1 MKTTGAA
8 KRSVGNPRRNFVR
21 SAFAAVAVLAL
32 LSLPLS
38 SDAAQVFEKVGTLG
52 GQSLKI
58 GVGARAAGMGEAYVA
73 IADDA
78 TAVYWNP
85 AGIARLSG
93 QSISINHTAW
103 PANVLFD
110 QAAYVFSIK
119 WIPGML
125 GVNVRALTMSRDVVR
140 TTYLPEGTGETFDA
154 GEWAYGVTYA
164 RALTD
169 KFSAGFSI
177 NYVQTGLADVK
188 GTSTTFDFGTL
199 YDVGVLGA
207 KIGMA
212 IQNVGSDMTFIDEK
226 VKMPV
231 FFRVGG
237 SFDVFQMGE
246 NRLITAAEF
255 THPPDNSEKLN
266 LGAEYSFHDYLFLRG
281 GYKMNYDTEGL
292 TAGFGVK
299 FPLTLV
305 KSSVARL
312 DYAYQDM
319 NYLSA
324 AHRVSLNVSF

>member
-1 MKTTGAA
+1 MRIAIA
-8 KRSVGNPRRNFVR
+8 IFM
-21 SAFAAVAVLAL
+21 VLL
-32 LSLPLS
+32 LPLQ
-38 SDAAQVFEKVGTLG
+38 AWGAQIFEKVGTLG

-58 GVGARAAGMGEAYVA
+58 GVGARAAAMGDAYVA

-103 PANVLFD
+103 PAEILFD
-110 QAAYVFSIK
+110 QAAYVFNVK
-119 WIPGML
+119 WIPGMI
-125 GVNVRALTMSRDVVR
+125 GVNVRALTMSRDKVR
-140 TTYLPEGTGETFDA
+140 TTYLPDGTGETFDA
-154 GEWAYGVTYA
+154 GEWAYGLTYA
-164 RALTD
+164 RSLTD
-169 KFSAGFSI
+169 KFSAGLSV
-177 NYVQTGLADVK
+177 NYIQTGLDDVTGK
-188 GTSTTFDFGTL
+188 STTFDFGTL
-199 YDVGVLGA
+199 YDVGIMGA
-207 KIGMA
+207 KIGMS
-212 IQNVGSDMTFIDEK
+212 IQNIGSDMTFIEET

-237 SFDVFQMGE
+237 SITLLQRGE
-246 NRLITAAEF
+246 SRLLTAAEF

-266 LGAEYSFHDYLFLRG
+266 LGAEYAFRDYLFLRG

-312 DYAYQDM
+312 DYAYSDLKF
-319 NYLSA
+319 LSQ
-324 AHRVSLNVSF
+324 AHRVSVNVSF

>member
-1 MKTTGAA
+1 MGQA
-8 KRSVGNPRRNFVR
+8 RRVFVR
-21 SAFAAVAVLAL
+21 IAFAVVMVLL
-32 LSLPLS
+32 LPLH
-38 SDAAQVFEKVGTLG
+38 AEGAQIFEKVGTLG

-58 GVGARAAGMGEAYVA
+58 GVGARAAAMGDAYVA

-103 PANVLFD
+103 PADILFD
-110 QAAYVFSIK
+110 QAAYVFNVK

-125 GVNVRALTMSRDVVR
+125 GVNVRALTMSRDKVR
-140 TTYLPEGTGETFDA
+140 TAYLPDGTGETFDA
-154 GEWAYGVTYA
+154 GEWAYGLSYA

-169 KFSAGFSI
+169 KFSAGLSV
-177 NYVQTGLADVK
+177 NYIQTGLDDVTGK
-188 GTSTTFDFGTL
+188 STTFDFGTL

-207 KIGMA
+207 KIGMS
-212 IQNVGSDMTFIDEK
+212 IQNIGSDMSFIDEK

-237 SFDVFQMGE
+237 SFSLLQRGE
-246 NRLITAAEF
+246 SRLLTSAEF

-266 LGAEYSFHDYLFLRG
+266 LGAEYAFHDYLFLRG
-281 GYKMNYDTEGL
+281 GYKLNYDTEGL

-312 DYAYQDM
+312 DYAYSDLKF
-319 NYLSA
+319 LSQ
-324 AHRVSLNVSF
+324 AHRVSVNISF

>member
-1 MKTTGAA
+1 M
-8 KRSVGNPRRNFVR
+8 R
-21 SAFAAVAVLAL
+21 SALVLVLIL
-32 LSLPLS
+32 LLPLS
-38 SDAAQVFEKVGTLG
+38 AEGAQIFEKVGTLG

-58 GVGARAAGMGEAYVA
+58 GVGARAAAMGDAYTA
-73 IADDA
+73 ISDDA

-93 QSISINHTAW
+93 QSITLNHASW
-103 PANVLFD
+103 PANILFD
-110 QAAYVFSIK
+110 QGAYVFNIK

-125 GVNVRALTMSRDVVR
+125 GVNVRALTMSRDIVR
-140 TTYLPEGTGETFDA
+140 TTYQPEGTGETFDA
-154 GEWAYGVTYA
+154 GEWAYGLTYA

-169 KFSAGFSI
+169 KFSAGISL
-177 NYVQTGLADVK
+177 NYVQTGLDNVK
-188 GTSTTFDFGTL
+188 GSSTTFDFGTL

-207 KIGMA
+207 KIGMS

-237 SFDVFQMGE
+237 SFDVMQMGE
-246 NRLITAAEF
+246 NRLLAAAEF

-281 GYKMNYDTEGL
+281 GYKLNYDTEGL
-292 TAGFGVK
+292 CAGFGVK
-299 FPLTLV
+299 FPLTIV
-305 KSSVARL
+305 KSSVARV

-319 NYLSA
+319 NFLGGT
-324 AHRVSLNVSF
+324 HRVSLNLGF

>member
-1 MKTTGAA
+1 
-8 KRSVGNPRRNFVR
+8 VR
-21 SAFAAVAVLAL
+21 SALVLAVIL
-32 LSLPLS
+32 LLPLS
-38 SDAAQVFEKVGTLG
+38 AEGAQIFEKVGTLG

-58 GVGARAAGMGEAYVA
+58 GVGARAAAMGDAYVA
-73 IADDA
+73 ISDDA

-85 AGIARLSG
+85 AGIARMSG
-93 QSISINHTAW
+93 QSISLNHTAW
-103 PANVLFD
+103 PANILFD

-140 TTYLPEGTGETFDA
+140 TTYLPEGTGDTFDA
-154 GEWAYGVTYA
+154 GEWAYGISYA

-177 NYVQTGLADVK
+177 NYIQTGLDDVK
-188 GTSTTFDFGTL
+188 GSSTTFDFGTL

-207 KIGMA
+207 KIGMS
-212 IQNVGSDMTFIDEK
+212 IQNVGSEMTFLEEK

-237 SFDVFQMGE
+237 SFDVMQHGE
-246 NRLITAAEF
+246 NRLIAAAEF

-266 LGAEYSFHDYLFLRG
+266 LGAEYGFHDYLFVRG
-281 GYKMNYDTEGL
+281 GYKLNYDTEGL

-299 FPLTLV
+299 FPLTIV

-319 NYLSA
+319 NFLGTT
-324 AHRVSLNVSF
+324 HRVSVNVGF

>member
-1 MKTTGAA
+1 MGQA
-8 KRSVGNPRRNFVR
+8 RRVFVR
-21 SAFAAVAVLAL
+21 IAFAVVMVLL
-32 LSLPLS
+32 LPLH
-38 SDAAQVFEKVGTLG
+38 AEGAQIFEKVGTLG

-58 GVGARAAGMGEAYVA
+58 GVGARAAAMGDAYVA

-103 PANVLFD
+103 PADILFD
-110 QAAYVFSIK
+110 QAAYVFNIK

-125 GVNVRALTMSRDVVR
+125 GVNVRALTMSRDKVR
-140 TTYLPEGTGETFDA
+140 TAYLPDGTGETFDA
-154 GEWAYGVTYA
+154 GEWAYGLTYA

-169 KFSAGFSI
+169 KFSAGLSV
-177 NYVQTGLADVK
+177 NYIQTGLDDVTGK
-188 GTSTTFDFGTL
+188 STTFDFGTL

-207 KIGMA
+207 KIGMS
-212 IQNVGSDMTFIDEK
+212 IQNIGSDMTFIDEK

-237 SFDVFQMGE
+237 SFSVLQHGE
-246 NRLITAAEF
+246 SRLLTSAEF

-266 LGAEYSFHDYLFLRG
+266 LGAEYAFHDYLFLRG
-281 GYKMNYDTEGL
+281 GYKLNYDTEGL

-312 DYAYQDM
+312 DYAYSDLKF
-319 NYLSA
+319 LSQ
-324 AHRVSLNVSF
+324 AHRVSVNVSF

>member
-1 MKTTGAA
+1 MRIAIA
-8 KRSVGNPRRNFVR
+8 IVM
-21 SAFAAVAVLAL
+21 VLL
-32 LSLPLS
+32 LPLQ
-38 SDAAQVFEKVGTLG
+38 AEGAQIFEKVGTLG

-58 GVGARAAGMGEAYVA
+58 GVGARAAAMGDAYVA

-103 PANVLFD
+103 PADILFD
-110 QAAYVFSIK
+110 QAAYVFNVK

-125 GVNVRALTMSRDVVR
+125 GVNVRALTMSRDKVR
-140 TTYLPEGTGETFDA
+140 TTYLPDGTGETFDA
-154 GEWAYGVTYA
+154 GEWAYGITYA
-164 RALTD
+164 RSLTD

-177 NYVQTGLADVK
+177 NYIQTGLDDVTGK
-188 GTSTTFDFGTL
+188 STTFDFGTL
-199 YDVGVLGA
+199 YDVGILGA
-207 KIGMA
+207 KIGMS
-212 IQNVGSDMTFIDEK
+212 IQNIGGDMTFIDEK

-237 SFDVFQMGE
+237 SFSILQHGDS
-246 NRLITAAEF
+246 RLLTAAEF

-281 GYKMNYDTEGL
+281 GYKMNYDTEGM

-312 DYAYQDM
+312 DYAYSDLK
-319 NYLSA
+319 YLSQ
-324 AHRVSLNVSF
+324 AHRVSVNVSF

>member
-1 MKTTGAA
+1 M
-8 KRSVGNPRRNFVR
+8 R
-21 SAFAAVAVLAL
+21 SASAVAVLLL
-32 LSLPLS
+32 LSIPIPV
-38 SDAAQVFEKVGTLG
+38 DAAQIFEKVGTLG

-58 GVGARAAGMGEAYVA
+58 GVGARAAAMGDAYVA

-93 QSISINHTAW
+93 QSVTINHTSW
-103 PANVLFD
+103 PANILFD

-125 GVNVRALTMSRDVVR
+125 GVNVRALTMSRDIVR

-154 GEWAYGVTYA
+154 GEWAYGISYA

-188 GTSTTFDFGTL
+188 GSSTTFDFGTL

-212 IQNVGSDMTFIDEK
+212 IQNIGSDMTFIEEK

-246 NRLITAAEF
+246 NRLLTAAEF
-255 THPPDNSEKLN
+255 THPSDNSEKLN
-266 LGAEYSFHDYLFLRG
+266 LGAEYAFHDYLFLRG
-281 GYKMNYDTEGL
+281 GYKLNYDTEGL

-319 NYLSA
+319 NFLSA
-324 AHRVSLNVSF
+324 AHRVSVNVSF

>member
-1 MKTTGAA
+1 MRIAIA
-8 KRSVGNPRRNFVR
+8 IIM
-21 SAFAAVAVLAL
+21 VLL
-32 LSLPLS
+32 LPLQ
-38 SDAAQVFEKVGTLG
+38 AQGAQIFEKVGTLG

-58 GVGARAAGMGEAYVA
+58 GVGARAAAMGDAYVA

-103 PANVLFD
+103 PADILFD
-110 QAAYVFSIK
+110 QAAYVFNVK

-125 GVNVRALTMSRDVVR
+125 GVNVRALTMSRDKVR
-140 TTYLPEGTGETFDA
+140 TTYLPDGTGETFDA
-154 GEWAYGVTYA
+154 GEWAYGITYA
-164 RALTD
+164 RSLTD

-177 NYVQTGLADVK
+177 NYIQTGLDDVTGK
-188 GTSTTFDFGTL
+188 STTFDFGTL
-199 YDVGVLGA
+199 YDVGILGA
-207 KIGMA
+207 KIGMS
-212 IQNVGSDMTFIDEK
+212 IQNIGGDMTFIDEK

-237 SFDVFQMGE
+237 SFSILQHGDS
-246 NRLITAAEF
+246 RLLTAAEF

-281 GYKMNYDTEGL
+281 GYKMNYDTEGM

-312 DYAYQDM
+312 DYAYSDLK
-319 NYLSA
+319 YLSQ
-324 AHRVSLNVSF
+324 AHRVSVNVSF

>member
-1 MKTTGAA
+1 M
-8 KRSVGNPRRNFVR
+8 R
-21 SAFAAVAVLAL
+21 SALVLAVLL
-32 LSLPLS
+32 LLPLS
-38 SDAAQVFEKVGTLG
+38 AEGAQIFEKVGTLG

-58 GVGARAAGMGEAYVA
+58 GVGARAAAMGEAYVA
-73 IADDA
+73 LSDDA

-85 AGIARLSG
+85 AGIARMSG
-93 QSISINHTAW
+93 QSTSLNHTSW
-103 PANVLFD
+103 PADILFD
-110 QAAYVFSIK
+110 QAAYVFNIK

-125 GVNVRALTMSRDVVR
+125 GVNVRALTMSRDIVR
-140 TTYLPEGTGETFDA
+140 TTYLPEGTGDTFDA
-154 GEWAYGVTYA
+154 GEWAYGLSYA

-169 KFSAGFSI
+169 KFSAGFSV
-177 NYVQTGLADVK
+177 NYVQTGLDDVK
-188 GTSTTFDFGTL
+188 GSSTTFDFGTL

-207 KIGMA
+207 KIGMS
-212 IQNVGSDMTFIDEK
+212 IQNIGSDMTFIDEK

-237 SFDVFQMGE
+237 SFDVMQQGE
-246 NRLITAAEF
+246 NRLIAAAEF

-266 LGAEYSFHDYLFLRG
+266 LGAEYGFHDYLFLRG
-281 GYKMNYDTEGL
+281 GYKLNYDTQGL

-319 NYLSA
+319 NFLGTT
-324 AHRVSLNVSF
+324 HRVSLNLGF

>member
-1 MKTTGAA
+1 MSKTGAA
-8 KRSVGNPRRNFVR
+8 IRSVGNPRRNFVR
-21 SAFAAVAVLAL
+21 SAFVVAVLVL

-38 SDAAQVFEKVGTLG
+38 AEAAQVFEKVGTLG

-103 PANVLFD
+103 PANMLFD
-110 QAAYVFSIK
+110 QAAYVFSVK

-125 GVNVRALTMSRDVVR
+125 GVNVRALTMSRDIVR

-188 GTSTTFDFGTL
+188 GSSTTFDFGTL
-199 YDVGVLGA
+199 YDVGILGA

-237 SFDVFQMGE
+237 SFDVLQMGE
-246 NRLITAAEF
+246 SKLITAAEF

>member
-1 MKTTGAA
+1 MRIAIA
-8 KRSVGNPRRNFVR
+8 IVM
-21 SAFAAVAVLAL
+21 VLL
-32 LSLPLS
+32 LPLQ
-38 SDAAQVFEKVGTLG
+38 AEGAQIFEKVGTLG

-58 GVGARAAGMGEAYVA
+58 GVGARAAAMGDAYVA

-103 PANVLFD
+103 PAEILFD
-110 QAAYVFSIK
+110 QAAYVFNVK
-119 WIPGML
+119 WIPGMI
-125 GVNVRALTMSRDVVR
+125 GVNVRALTMSRDKVR
-140 TTYLPEGTGETFDA
+140 TTYLPDGTGETFDA
-154 GEWAYGVTYA
+154 GEWAYGITYA
-164 RALTD
+164 RSLTD
-169 KFSAGFSI
+169 KFSAGLSI
-177 NYVQTGLADVK
+177 NYIQTGLDDVT

-199 YDVGVLGA
+199 YDVGILGA
-207 KIGMA
+207 KIGMS
-212 IQNVGSDMTFIDEK
+212 IQNIGGDMTFIDEK

-237 SFDVFQMGE
+237 SFSILQRGE
-246 NRLITAAEF
+246 SRLLTAAEF

-281 GYKMNYDTEGL
+281 GYKMNYDTEGM

-312 DYAYQDM
+312 DYAYSDLK
-319 NYLSA
+319 YLSQ
-324 AHRVSLNVSF
+324 AHRVSVNVSF

>member
-1 MKTTGAA
+1 MNAAGTTHPT
-8 KRSVGNPRRNFVR
+8 VGGPRRNFVR
-21 SAFAAVAVLAL
+21 SALVLAVLL
-32 LSLPLS
+32 LLPLS
-38 SDAAQVFEKVGTLG
+38 AEGAQIFEKVGTLG

-58 GVGARAAGMGEAYVA
+58 GVGARAAAMGEAYVA
-73 IADDA
+73 LSDDA

-85 AGIARLSG
+85 AGIARMSG
-93 QSISINHTAW
+93 QSISLNHTSW
-103 PANVLFD
+103 PADILFD
-110 QAAYVFSIK
+110 QAAYVFNIK

-125 GVNVRALTMSRDVVR
+125 GVNVRALTMSRDIVR
-140 TTYLPEGTGETFDA
+140 TTYLPEGTGDTFDA
-154 GEWAYGVTYA
+154 GEWAYGLSYA

-169 KFSAGFSI
+169 KFSAGFSV
-177 NYVQTGLADVK
+177 NYVQTGLDDVK
-188 GTSTTFDFGTL
+188 GSSTTFDFGTL

-207 KIGMA
+207 KIGMS
-212 IQNVGSDMTFIDEK
+212 IQNIGSDMTFIDEK

-237 SFDVFQMGE
+237 SFDVMQQGE
-246 NRLITAAEF
+246 NRLIAAAEF

-266 LGAEYSFHDYLFLRG
+266 LGAEYGFHDYLFLRG
-281 GYKMNYDTEGL
+281 GYKLNYDTQGL

-319 NYLSA
+319 NFLGTT
-324 AHRVSLNVSF
+324 HRVSLNIGF

>member
-1 MKTTGAA
+1 M
-8 KRSVGNPRRNFVR
+8 R
-21 SAFAAVAVLAL
+21 SAFVVAVLVL

-38 SDAAQVFEKVGTLG
+38 ADAAQVFEKVGTLG

-110 QAAYVFSIK
+110 QAAYVFSVK

-188 GTSTTFDFGTL
+188 GSSTTFDFGTL
-199 YDVGVLGA
+199 YDVGILGA

-237 SFDVFQMGE
+237 SFDVLQMGE
-246 NRLITAAEF
+246 NKLITAAEF

-266 LGAEYSFHDYLFLRG
+266 LGAEYAFHDYLFLRG

>member
-1 MKTTGAA
+1 
-8 KRSVGNPRRNFVR
+8 VRRVI
-21 SAFAAVAVLAL
+21 VLAL
-32 LSLPLS
+32 FLLLPLS
-38 SDAAQVFEKVGTLG
+38 AEGAQIFEKVGTLG

-58 GVGARAAGMGEAYVA
+58 GVGARAAAMGDAYTAVS
-73 IADDA
+73 DDA

-93 QSISINHTAW
+93 QSITLNHASW
-103 PANVLFD
+103 PANILFD
-110 QAAYVFSIK
+110 QGAYVFNIK

-125 GVNVRALTMSRDVVR
+125 GVNVRALTMSRDIVR

-154 GEWAYGVTYA
+154 GEWAYGLTYA

-169 KFSAGFSI
+169 KFSAGISV
-177 NYVQTGLADVK
+177 NYVQTGLDDVK
-188 GTSTTFDFGTL
+188 GSSTTFDFGTL

-207 KIGMA
+207 KIGMS

-237 SFDVFQMGE
+237 SFDVAQMGE
-246 NRLITAAEF
+246 NRLLAAAEF

-281 GYKMNYDTEGL
+281 GYKLNYDTEGL
-292 TAGFGVK
+292 CAGFGVK
-299 FPLTLV
+299 FPLTIV
-305 KSSVARL
+305 KSSVARI

-319 NYLSA
+319 DFLGGT
-324 AHRVSLNVSF
+324 HRVSLNLGF

>member
-1 MKTTGAA
+1 
-8 KRSVGNPRRNFVR
+8 VR
-21 SAFAAVAVLAL
+21 SAFVVAVLVL

-38 SDAAQVFEKVGTLG
+38 ADAAQVFEKVGTLG

-110 QAAYVFSIK
+110 QAAYVFSVK

-125 GVNVRALTMSRDVVR
+125 GVNVRALTMSRDIVR

-199 YDVGVLGA
+199 YDVGILGA

-237 SFDVFQMGE
+237 SFDVLQMGE
-246 NRLITAAEF
+246 NKLITAAEF

-266 LGAEYSFHDYLFLRG
+266 LGAEYAFHDYLFLRG

>member
-1 MKTTGAA
+1 MRIAIA
-8 KRSVGNPRRNFVR
+8 IFM
-21 SAFAAVAVLAL
+21 VLL
-32 LSLPLS
+32 LPLQ
-38 SDAAQVFEKVGTLG
+38 AMGAQIFEKVGTLG

-58 GVGARAAGMGEAYVA
+58 GVGARAAAMGDAYVA

-103 PANVLFD
+103 PADILFD
-110 QAAYVFSIK
+110 QAAYVFNVK
-119 WIPGML
+119 WIPGMI
-125 GVNVRALTMSRDVVR
+125 GVNVRALTMSRDKVR
-140 TTYLPEGTGETFDA
+140 TTYLPDGTGETFDA
-154 GEWAYGVTYA
+154 GEWAYGLTYA
-164 RALTD
+164 RSLTD
-169 KFSAGFSI
+169 KFSAGLSV
-177 NYVQTGLADVK
+177 NYIQTGLDDVTGK
-188 GTSTTFDFGTL
+188 STTFDFGTL

-207 KIGMA
+207 KIGMS
-212 IQNVGSDMTFIDEK
+212 IQNIGSDMKFLDET

-237 SFDVFQMGE
+237 SFSLLQRGE
-246 NRLITAAEF
+246 SRLLTSAEF

-266 LGAEYSFHDYLFLRG
+266 LGAEYAFHDYLFLRG

-312 DYAYQDM
+312 DYAYSDLKF
-319 NYLSA
+319 LSQ
-324 AHRVSLNVSF
+324 AHRVSVNVSF

>member
-1 MKTTGAA
+1 MRTTGTAI
-8 KRSVGNPRRNFVR
+8 RLVGNPRRNFVR
-21 SAFAAVAVLAL
+21 SAFVVAVLVL

-38 SDAAQVFEKVGTLG
+38 ADAAQVFEKVGTLG

-110 QAAYVFSIK
+110 QAAYVFSVK

-125 GVNVRALTMSRDVVR
+125 GVNVRALTMSRDIVR

-199 YDVGVLGA
+199 YDVGILGA

-237 SFDVFQMGE
+237 SFDVLQMGE
-246 NRLITAAEF
+246 NKLITAAEF

-266 LGAEYSFHDYLFLRG
+266 LGAEYAFHDYLFLRG